1 MSLYNLENFKRIL
14 RDEKLRV
21 TSQRLE
27 VYKYV
32 FSSHDHR
39 EADEIYMSLHR
50 RKIGVSRAT
59 VYRTMDI
66 LYKHGF
72 VRRMDI
78 GRGRW
83 LFEPRLDNS
92 HHDHLVCVQ
101 CGEIEEFFD
110 EEIEMRQDVVAKE
123 FGFSLVRHIHQ
134 LFGICNNCREQ
145 KL

>member
-50 RKIGVSRAT
+50 KKIGVSRAT

-101 CGEIEEFFD
+101 CGEIAEFFD
-110 EEIEMRQDVVAKE
+110 EEIEMRQVAVAKE

-134 LFGICNNCREQ
+134 LFGSCKNCREQ